1 MKTIHEFEN
10 FFNNNMFDDLS
21 ALEERRKRIL
31 KFAILAYL
39 VVFVGVALSFFLA
52 FLFCFEGNCILFAII
67 GGIAASIIIG
77 VVIFYVNG
85 RDKEFYLDFKE
96 KVIHAVIKFISPDLE
111 YNAKNYIG
119 LDTFQRSRIFT
130 KRVDRY
136 RGDDM
141 VEGKID
147 KTHIWFSEVHAEYK
161 QTTTDSKGR
170 TKTSYH
176 KIFKGLFFIAD
187 FNKHFSSSTV
197 VMPNLLGK
205 SGIARFFNK
214 MSPGRHEKF
223 VSLEDPDF
231 NKYFVV
237 YGEDQIEARYILST
251 SLMKRITDFK
261 QKHKNTIYLSFVN
274 SFLYV
279 GISYSKNLFEPSY
292 FKKLTRFEI
301 VKNYFEDVQLA
312 ISIVE
317 ELNLNT
323 RIWTKQ

>member
-31 KFAILAYL
+31 KFAVLAYTIA
-39 VVFVGVALSFFLA
+39 VVGIILSFIITYTIFTGGKNFVIALSV
-52 FLFCFEGNCILFAII
+52 GII
-67 GGIAASIIIG
+67 SSIITAI
-77 VVIFYVNG
+77 VFYFVKG
-85 RDKEFYLDFKE
+85 RDKTFYSDFKE
-96 KVIHAVIKFISPDLE
+96 KVIQAVIKFISPDLN
-111 YNAKNYIG
+111 YNSKNFIG

-130 KRVDRY
+130 RRVDRY
-136 RGDDM
+136 KGDDM

-147 KTHIWFSEVHAEYK
+147 KTNIWFSEVHAEYK

-187 FNKHFSSSTV
+187 FNKHFTTSTV

-205 SGIARFFNK
+205 GGIARFFNK

-237 YGEDQIEARYILST
+237 YGEDQIEARYVLST
-251 SLMKRITDFK
+251 SLMKRITEFK

-279 GISYSKNLFEPSY
+279 AISYSKNLFEPSY

-301 VKNYFEDVQLA
+301 VKNYFEDIQLA
-312 ISIVE
+312 VSIVE

-323 RIWTKQ
+323 RIWTKE